1 MKKLNYFVF
10 AFLFGALFNSC
21 SSNELDSSNQKD
33 ETKDELILEELKVF
47 ANYSI
52 NGALALYDKSN
63 NYIDIEKLDDYIY
76 DFNFSNLTNSRS
88 TIENTSVN
96 YEEYIT
102 EYLTEEAY
110 TLLSSYIS
118 QSENINLETL
128 EKLKADFS
136 VLSEKD
142 RDFFYQV
149 YTYTYVIYEEL
160 ENITE
165 ENSRAV
171 DSGLNCALA
180 ATLAGSAA
188 SWVWATAFGG
198 PVGVAVGIAWELATA
213 AAAYY
218 KC

>member
-1 MKKLNYFVF
+1 M
-10 AFLFGALFNSC
+10 FLPSSLGHFFYSC
-21 SSNELDSSNQKD
+21 SSNELDSFNQKD
-33 ETKDELILEELKVF
+33 EIKDELILKELKAF

-52 NGALALYDKSN
+52 NGAISLYDKSN
-63 NYIDIEKLDDYIY
+63 DYIDLEKLDEYIY

-88 TIENTSVN
+88 TIENTTVN
-96 YEEYIT
+96 YEEYIK

-110 TLLSSYIS
+110 IILSSYIS
-118 QSENINLETL
+118 QSNNTNLETL

-136 VLSEKD
+136 ILSEKD
-142 RDFFYQV
+142 RDFINQIYIC
-149 YTYTYVIYEEL
+149 TYVIYEEF
-160 ENITE
+160 ENITK
-165 ENSRAV
+165 ENSRAA
-171 DSGLNCALA
+171 DSALTCNLA

-218 KC
+218 KCK